1 MLKFINGCAM
11 LCIGD
16 EYMVEIE
23 RLQQHL
29 KLIRRTVGWTIE
41 EFAEKIGVTKQ
52 TIINFESNRSK
63 ITKTTYIAIRAVL
76 NAEMEKNPE
85 ECKMLYDIL
94 DIFVDHPEDY
104 SEELRKV
111 LLSKA
116 NIITPATMTKDVSR
130 EEVSREWRDIILAI
144 SAGIGSFAFGYALG
158 VTNPNLLKRTIEKLD
173 ISSWTKI
180 FMR

>member
-1 MLKFINGCAM
+1 ML
-11 LCIGD
+11 LIGD
-16 EYMVEIE
+16 EKMDEIE
-23 RLQQHL
+23 RLQQNL

-41 EFAEKIGVTKQ
+41 EFADKIGVTKQ
-52 TIINFESNRSK
+52 TIINFESNKSK
-63 ITKTTYIAIRAVL
+63 ITKTTYIAMRAVL
-76 NAEMEKNPE
+76 SAEMEKNPE

-104 SEELRKV
+104 SEDLREV

-130 EEVSREWRDIILAI
+130 KEVSKEWRDIILAI
-144 SAGIGSFAFGYALG
+144 SAGIGSFALGYVLG
-158 VTNPNLLKRTIEKLD
+158 STNPNLLKKTIEKLD